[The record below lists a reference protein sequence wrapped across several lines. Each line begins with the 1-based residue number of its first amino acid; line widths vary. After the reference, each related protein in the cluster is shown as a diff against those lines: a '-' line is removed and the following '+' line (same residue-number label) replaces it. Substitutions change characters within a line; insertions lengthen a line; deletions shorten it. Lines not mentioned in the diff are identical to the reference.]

1 MNEPSSHSAPRSR
14 RRGCVVLLLVVL
26 LVSSGLYVFFARK
39 TNREVEDAVAEI
51 ERVDPRWRLDD
62 IEADRTVL
70 PEKENSAFTAMGVKP
85 MMPDKWPIW
94 QIPQSVNDPNVEAK
108 RDALDKSFAELEP
121 QRQLNEEQIEILR
134 AELERASRALDK
146 ARTLADKSEGR
157 YPITYSA
164 DFISTLLPHIQNT
177 REVGNVLAHDALL
190 QAQEKHYDRAL
201 SSCRAIL
208 NAGRSIGD
216 EPMIIPQLVRYALR
230 SIAVNKIQR
239 TLAQGEPSETALRP
253 LQQLLEKEET
263 EPLLLIAV
271 RGERAGFDRLL
282 EGIQSGKIP
291 LSGKDLAMLTGLSGS
306 KPAPVWMQTQALR
319 LPAVRAWQRAAMLRH
334 MTRAVEIAKMP
345 PEQQEQEMEKLDAA
359 AKLQPLLVRL
369 LCPALG
375 TIAAADRRSR
385 VDLRCAVVAVA
396 AERYRQTKKKWP
408 ASLEALKEAGHLA
421 QIPMDLYDGQPLRM
435 RRTDEGLLIY
445 SVGPDGEDN
454 GGHVDRDKVLTK
466 GTDRVFHLWDVSK
479 RRQEA
484 APLKLPQPANGPG
497 GPPDF
502 GPPPPGPP
510 VGLGK

>member
-1 MNEPSSHSAPRSR
+1 MNEPSSHSTPRSR
-14 RRGCVVLLLVVL
+14 RRGCAVLLLVVL
-26 LVSSGLYVFFARK
+26 LVSSGLYAFFALK
-39 TNREVEDAVAEI
+39 TNREVEDAIAEI

-62 IEADRTVL
+62 IEGDRTVL

-94 QIPQSVNDPNVEAK
+94 QRSQPVNDPKVEEK
-108 RDALDKSFAELEP
+108 RSALETSFTELEP

-146 ARTLADKSEGR
+146 ARTLADKPEGR

-164 DFISTLLPHIQNT
+164 DFISTLLPHIQDT
-177 REVGNVLAHDALL
+177 REVGSLLANDVLL
-190 QAQEKHYDRAL
+190 QAQEKHSDRAL
-201 SSCRAIL
+201 TSCRAIL

-216 EPMIIPQLVRYALR
+216 APMMIPQLVRYALR

-239 TLAQGEPSETALRP
+239 TLAQGEPSEAAMRA

-271 RGERAGFDRLL
+271 RGERAGYDRLL
-282 EGIQSGKIP
+282 EGIQTGKIP
-291 LSGKDLAMLTGLSGS
+291 LSGKDLAMMVGLSGS
-306 KPAPVWMQTQALR
+306 ASAPLWMHTQALR
-319 LPAVRAWQRAAMLRH
+319 LPAVRTWQRAAMLRH

-345 PEQQEQEMEKLDAA
+345 LEQQEQEMEKLDAA
-359 AKLQPLLVRL
+359 AKIQPLLVRL
-369 LCPALG
+369 LCPAIG
-375 TIAAADRRSR
+375 KVAAADRRSR

-408 ASLEALKEAGHLA
+408 ASLEALREAGYLS

-454 GGHVDRDKVLTK
+454 GGHIDRDKPLAK
-466 GTDRVFHLWDVSK
+466 GTDRIFHLWDVSK

-484 APLKLPQPANGPG
+484 APLKPPQPANGPG

-502 GPPPPGPP
+502 GPPPAVPP
-510 VGLGK
+510 VGPGN

>member
-1 MNEPSSHSAPRSR
+1 L
-14 RRGCVVLLLVVL
+14 VLLLVL
-26 LVSSGLYVFFARK
+26 AGLYGFLALK
-39 TNREVEDAVAEI
+39 ANREVEDAVAEI
-51 ERVDPRWRLDD
+51 ERVDPRWQLDD

-94 QIPQSVNDPNVEAK
+94 QIPQPANEPNVEEK

-134 AELERASRALDK
+134 AELVRASRALDK
-146 ARTLADKSEGR
+146 ARTLADKPEGR

-164 DFISTLLPHIQNT
+164 DFIGTLLPYLQDT
-177 REVGNVLAHDALL
+177 RQVGSLLANDVLL

-201 SSCRAIL
+201 TSCRAIL

-216 EPMIIPQLVRYALR
+216 EPLLISQLVRYALR

-239 TLAQGEPSETALRP
+239 TLAQGEPSEAALGE
-253 LQQLLEKEET
+253 LQRLLEKEEA

-271 RGERAGFDRLL
+271 RGERAGMDRLL
-282 EGIQSGKIP
+282 EGIQSGKLP
-291 LSGKDLAMLTGLSGS
+291 MSGKDLAMAAGLSGS
-306 KPAPVWMQTQALR
+306 KSPPVWMQTQALR
-319 LPAVRAWQRAAMLRH
+319 LPSVRTWQRAAMLRH

-345 PEQQEQEMEKLDAA
+345 LEQQEQEMEQLDAA
-359 AKLQPLLVRL
+359 AKTQPLLVRL
-369 LCPALG
+369 LCPA
-375 TIAAADRRSR
+375 IAKVAAADRRIR
-385 VDLRCAVVAVA
+385 VELRCAFVAVA

-408 ASLEALKEAGHLA
+408 ASLEALREAGYLA

-445 SVGPDGEDN
+445 SVGPDGQDN
-454 GGHVDRDKVLTK
+454 GGHIDRTDPLAK

-502 GPPPPGPP
+502 GPLPAVPPAGPG
-510 VGLGK
+510 K

>member
-14 RRGCVVLLLVVL
+14 RRGCAVLLLVVL
-26 LVSSGLYVFFARK
+26 LVSAGLYGFFTLK
-39 TNREVEDAVAEI
+39 VNREVEDAIAEI

-85 MMPDKWPIW
+85 MMPAKWPIW
-94 QIPQSVNDPNVEAK
+94 QISQPVNDPNVEEK
-108 RDALDKSFAELEP
+108 RAALETSFAELEP

-134 AELERASRALDK
+134 AELERASRALAK

-164 DFISTLLPHIQNT
+164 DFISTLLPDIQNT
-177 REVGNVLAHDALL
+177 REVGALLSNDVLL
-190 QAQEKHYDRAL
+190 QAQEKHSDRAL
-201 SSCRAIL
+201 ASCRAIL

-216 EPMIIPQLVRYALR
+216 EPTMTSQLVRYALR
-230 SIAVNKIQR
+230 SIAVNRIQR
-239 TLAQGEPSETALRP
+239 TLAQGEPSEAALQP

-291 LSGKDLAMLTGLSGS
+291 LSGTDLAMVAGLSGS
-306 KPAPVWMQTQALR
+306 KPTPVWTQTQALR
-319 LPAVRAWQRAAMLRH
+319 LPAVRTWQRAAMLRH

-345 PEQQEQEMEKLDAA
+345 LEQQEQEMEKLDAA
-359 AKLQPLLVRL
+359 AKIQPLLVRL
-369 LCPALG
+369 LCPAVG
-375 TIAAADRRSR
+375 KVAAADRRSR

-396 AERYRQTKKKWP
+396 AEHYRQTKKKWP
-408 ASLEALKEAGHLA
+408 ASLEALREAGHLA

-454 GGHVDRDKVLTK
+454 GGHIDRVNLNAK
-466 GTDRVFHLWDVSK
+466 GTDRVFSLWDASK

-502 GPPPPGPP
+502 GPPLPVPPAGP
-510 VGLGK
+510 